1 MHFTHQDTQRLA
13 QTMLEWYDRHHRTLP
28 WRSEPGDTPDP
39 YHVWLSEIMLQ
50 QTTVQT
56 VGPYFAAFLKRWPTV
71 TDLANAEL
79 DDVLHAWQG
88 LGYYARAR
96 NLHKCAKVVASEYD
110 GIFPDTEE
118 GLLKLPGIGPYTA
131 CAVAA
136 IAFNRHASPVDGN
149 IERVISRLFALE
161 TPLPDVKPE
170 IKEKSAALT
179 PSDRPGDYAQAL
191 MDLGATVCTPRN
203 PACGICP
210 WQADCEGRKSGIA
223 PELPKKRKKE
233 PKPTRVGYAFWIR
246 RADDGRILVRRRPE
260 KGLLGGLYEVPGSD
274 WRAIEAPDDV
284 MLSEAPVSAKWSKL
298 DGTVGHTFTHFHL
311 NVSVLATTLPS
322 NEADKLDGSWT
333 TIDGLSNFA
342 LPTIMKKIVRHAL
355 KYGPS

>member
-1 MHFTHQDTQRLA
+1 MHFTTDEIHHLGR
-13 QTMLEWYDRHHRTLP
+13 TMLDWYDRHHRTLP
-28 WRSEPGDTPDP
+28 WRAEPGETPDP

-50 QTTVQT
+50 QTTVIT
-56 VGPYFAAFLKRWPTV
+56 VGPYFAAFLQRWPTV
-71 TDLANAEL
+71 TALAKAEL

-96 NLHKCAKVVASEYD
+96 NLHKCAKVVAAEYD
-110 GIFPDTEE
+110 GIFPDTED

-131 CAVAA
+131 AAVAA
-136 IAFNRHASPVDGN
+136 IAFNRHSSPVDGN

-170 IKEKSAALT
+170 IKQKSAALT

-191 MDLGATVCTPRN
+191 MDLGATICTPRN

-210 WQADCEGRKSGIA
+210 WQTPCDGRKSGLA
-223 PELPKKRKKE
+223 PDLPKKRKK
-233 PKPTRVGYAFWIR
+233 PAKPTRVGYAFWIR
-246 RADDGRILVRRRPE
+246 RDDGKILVRRRPE

-274 WRAIEAPDDV
+274 WRTIDTPDDV
-284 MLSEAPVSAKWSKL
+284 MLSEAPIKAKWTEL

-311 NVSVLATTLPS
+311 DVTVLATELTTT
-322 NEADKLDGSWT
+322 ECEKLDGSWT
-333 TIDGLSNFA
+333 TIDGLSDFA
-342 LPTIMKKIVRHAL
+342 LPTLMKKIVRHAL
-355 KYGPS
+355 KYR